1 MYVSIHQ
8 VDGVDRRTVAGKP
21 TKNTWG
27 DSGIRQDERMEL
39 ERLRLAEVMVIV
51 EILVFAISDS
61 GQEERRIELEQL
73 RLEVEQLRRGAVR
86 RM

>member
-1 MYVSIHQ
+1 MHQ
-8 VDGVDRRTVAGKP
+8 VDGVDRRTLAGKP
-21 TKNTWG
+21 TEKTWE

-39 ERLRLAEVMVIV
+39 ERLRLVEVMVIV

-73 RLEVEQLRRGAVR
+73 RLEVEQLRLRGR

>member
-8 VDGVDRRTVAGKP
+8 VDGVDRRTLAGKP
-21 TKNTWG
+21 TEKTWG

-39 ERLRLAEVMVIV
+39 ERLRLVEVMVIV

-73 RLEVEQLRRGAVR
+73 RLEVEQLRLRGR